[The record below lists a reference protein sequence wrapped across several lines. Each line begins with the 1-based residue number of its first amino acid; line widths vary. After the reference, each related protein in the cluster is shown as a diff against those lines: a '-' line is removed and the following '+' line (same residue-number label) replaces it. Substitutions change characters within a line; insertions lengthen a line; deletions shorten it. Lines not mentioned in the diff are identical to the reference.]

1 MEQVVVNA
9 SVSLGFRVEA
19 VRGVRAYAIEFGN
32 EAHVDSLLG
41 VPAMKPDDPAMPMW
55 PAVVWR
61 LGGELGSRRTH
72 SRRLYADASEVCRS
86 GPIRTK
92 AADGNGAPTLLQRL
106 RTSGGCDHE
115 VLAHGM
121 GPGHESKA
129 GSTYEASNPLSWGVG
144 SRSPARC

>member
-1 MEQVVVNA
+1 MEQVDVNA

-32 EAHVDSLLG
+32 ESHVDSLLG

-72 SRRLYADASEVCRS
+72 SRRSVRGRERGL
-86 GPIRTK
+86 PIR
-92 AADGNGAPTLLQRL
+92 AN
-106 RTSGGCDHE
+106 S
-115 VLAHGM
+115 
-121 GPGHESKA
+121 HESRRWKRRA
-129 GSTYEASNPLSWGVG
+129 DLASAAAHEWRV
-144 SRSPARC
+144 